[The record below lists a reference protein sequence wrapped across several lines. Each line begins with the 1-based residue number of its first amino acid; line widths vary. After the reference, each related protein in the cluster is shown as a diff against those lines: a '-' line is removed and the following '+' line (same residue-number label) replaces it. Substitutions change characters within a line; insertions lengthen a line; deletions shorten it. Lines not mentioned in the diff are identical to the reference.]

1 MSGRFRISGGSS
13 GLPRPGSSMR
23 ESRVSNFR
31 ASAAATAQH
40 QHQQPAY
47 DFLTGAEHGGRPSSR
62 QSSVQRRSS
71 LESSKEN
78 LAPPDAEQY
87 ETQRKRIEELKAEL
101 ATMRYKMENYEQE
114 KEMAALQHD
123 NELRDARRK
132 ADEDFKRKQE
142 AEGDKGRAQRQ
153 FESMQNEFQE
163 LRENAAQEKLSL
175 EKKAREAED
184 ESRLLREQIEDLS
197 AAKEESERLG
207 EKKINDLEA
216 LIANLRQNVQELE
229 QHSQAGEMQMQQLQE
244 QLVEKDRAMGDLE
257 ADVLRLKA
265 QTGDAETIAVIKR
278 ELQDQVHHIRSLEAK
293 TSKQHAELT
302 HLRQIHKA
310 VEVVEEEKRSLQ
322 RRLDAAQALE
332 AELSE
337 ARMQRQRLED
347 ERLAWTAYL
356 QNAST
361 NDGLMELDTPEA
373 VARALVE
380 ERYNSAS
387 LVEKLGQMQP
397 QIAERDEMIKS
408 LEADKQSLGEQIEK
422 LKTTSS
428 APSSVS
434 RALARVERQKNLAN
448 KEIEYLRAQIK
459 SFEDEDITFNEGDA
473 EKKQDQRLADL
484 QALVEQY
491 KREVETM
498 HKDLSQLE
506 TAPPASSAPSNGPL
520 SLGSKRPH
528 DDGAENNSS
537 QLSEQLGELNRKRR
551 KLADELAKL
560 QKEHQVLLKEHE
572 VTRSRLKAA
581 ESASKTR
588 ILSLRSNPTSDFE
601 AIKMSTLAALKQ
613 ENKDLLA
620 QLSTVS
626 RRSQASSSSSNNVA
640 VIPASQL
647 AAARRE
653 VEEAQ
658 RETASAKK
666 TALRLKEVWGSKSQ
680 EFKEAIFS
688 TLGWTVTFIP
698 NGKMRVES
706 LFYPSTS
713 PDGEHENSIVF
724 DGERGTMKVSGGP
737 QSPFARKIADQIQ
750 FWVREKG
757 CIPGFLAALTLEFYE
772 EQQQQLALEGGQQ

>member
-1 MSGRFRISGGSS
+1 MSGRFRNSGGS
-13 GLPRPGSSMR
+13 GLPRPGQSTSSMR
-23 ESRVSNFR
+23 TSFR
-31 ASAAATAQH
+31 ASAQQH
-40 QHQQPAY
+40 QLPSY
-47 DFLTGAEHGGRPSSR
+47 DFIAGPGDSNNGRPSSR
-62 QSSVQRRSS
+62 QSRRSSMRRSS
-71 LESSKEN
+71 LESFKEN
-78 LAPPDAEQY
+78 LAPPDAEEY
-87 ETQRKRIEELKAEL
+87 ETQRKRIEELRAEL
-101 ATMRYKMENYEQE
+101 STMRYKMDNYEQE

-153 FESMQNEFQE
+153 FESIQNEFNE
-163 LRENAAQEKLSL
+163 LRENAGQEKLAL
-175 EKKAREAED
+175 EKKARESDD
-184 ESRLLREQIEDLS
+184 EARLLREQLEDLS
-197 AAKEESERLG
+197 AAKEESERLS
-207 EKKINDLEA
+207 EKRVSDLEVV
-216 LIANLRQNVQELE
+216 IANLRQTVSELE
-229 QHSQAGEMQMQQLQE
+229 QHNQAGESQMQQLQE
-244 QLVEKDRAMGDLE
+244 QLIEKERTMGDLE

-265 QTGDAETIAVIKR
+265 QTGDAETIGVIRR

-293 TSKQHAELT
+293 TSKQHAELS

-322 RRLDAAQALE
+322 RRLDAAQELE
-332 AELSE
+332 QELSE

-356 QNAST
+356 QSASD
-361 NDGLMELDTPEA
+361 NDGLMDLDTPEA

-387 LVEKLGQMQP
+387 LVEQLGQVQP
-397 QIAERDEMIKS
+397 QVAERDEMIKS
-408 LEADKQSLGEQIEK
+408 LESDKQALSEQIEK
-422 LKTTSS
+422 LKTTSA

-434 RALARVERQKNLAN
+434 RALARIERQKNLAN

-491 KREVETM
+491 KREVEAL
-498 HKDLSQLE
+498 HKELSQLE
-506 TAPPASSAPSNGPL
+506 TAPPTSSSPNGGPST
-520 SLGSKRPH
+520 GSKRPH
-528 DDGAENNSS
+528 DDAENNT

-560 QKEHQVLLKEHE
+560 QKDHQVLLKEHE

-581 ESASKTR
+581 EAVSKTR
-588 ILSLRSNPTSDFE
+588 VLSLRSNPTSDFE
-601 AIKMSTLAALKQ
+601 AIKMATLAALKQ

-620 QLSTVS
+620 QLSSVS
-626 RRSQASSSSSNNVA
+626 RRNNGSSSSVA

-647 AAARRE
+647 AAAKRE

-706 LFYPSTS
+706 LFYPSVS

-772 EQQQQLALEGGQQ
+772 EQQQQAALEGQQ